1 MNKVFSLLILI
12 LISAC
17 TKPTIEIDNAYVP
30 VRTENQKM
38 YAAYLT
44 IKNNS
49 DTPLE
54 LIGIKSESF
63 KSVML
68 HQSSL
73 ENGMAKMRH
82 LEKLIIN
89 NAESVKLEPNGKHIM
104 LMGAK
109 ENLWEKESF
118 ILTLEFSN
126 GTNIQQTIPLK
137 KLTKK

>member
-1 MNKVFSLLILI
+1 MNKVLCFLILI
-12 LISAC
+12 LVSAC
-17 TKPTIEIDNAYVP
+17 TKPNIEIDNAYTP
-30 VRTENQKM
+30 MRTENQKM

-44 IKNNS
+44 IKNNT
-49 DTPLE
+49 DTPVE
-54 LIGIKSESF
+54 LIGINSESF

-89 NAESVKLEPNGKHIM
+89 KAESVKLEPNGKHIM

-109 ENLWEKESF
+109 ENLWEKENF
-118 ILTLEFSN
+118 ILTLKFSN
-126 GTNIQQTIPLK
+126 GTSIQQTIQLK
-137 KLTKK
+137 KPNKK